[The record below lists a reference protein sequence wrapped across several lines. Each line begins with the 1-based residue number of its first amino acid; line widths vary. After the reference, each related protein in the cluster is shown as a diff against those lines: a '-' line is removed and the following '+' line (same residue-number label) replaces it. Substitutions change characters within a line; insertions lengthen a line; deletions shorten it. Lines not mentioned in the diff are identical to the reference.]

1 MQLVAVLGSGPSA
14 RALAR
19 YRDPDLRL
27 WLQAVPTGS
36 VTAAVEALPV
46 LGFAGA
52 IVFGEDARREAAVA
66 VARRSLDADDQGT
79 VDAVSVAGDATLGDH
94 VGGRAVVEGL
104 RTAGW
109 EPRGARIVAIG
120 DDAGTRALLRELAT
134 AGAEEIT
141 LVAEDA
147 PAAERAVR
155 DLPTG
160 VRARG
165 VAVRD
170 PALPS
175 LMERC
180 DAVLRASD
188 LLAPLP
194 ERMGPH
200 LTIVDL
206 TAGLDPSW
214 RREGRA
220 AGAATVRWADVE
232 AHRVSAALR
241 TVVGGDVDP
250 EPLLELFHAG

>member
-19 YRDPDLRL
+19 YRDPDLRV
-27 WLQAVPTGS
+27 WLQSVPIGS
-36 VTAAVEALPV
+36 VTAAVDALPV

-52 IVFGEDARREAAVA
+52 LVFGEDARREAAVA
-66 VARRSLDADDQGT
+66 VARRSLDADEQAT

-94 VGGRAVVEGL
+94 VGGRAVVDGL
-104 RTAGW
+104 RSAGW

-141 LVAEDA
+141 VVAEDA

-155 DLPTG
+155 DLAAG
-160 VRARG
+160 VLVRG

-170 PALPS
+170 PTLPAL
-175 LMERC
+175 MARC

-206 TAGLDPSW
+206 APGLDPSW
-214 RREGRA
+214 RRDGRA
-220 AGAATVRWADVE
+220 AGASTVRWADVE
-232 AHRVSAALR
+232 AHRVAAALR
-241 TVVGGDVDP
+241 TVVGGEVDP

>member
-19 YRDPDLRL
+19 YRDPDLRV
-27 WLQAVPTGS
+27 WLQSVPTGS
-36 VTAAVEALPV
+36 VTAAVDALPV

-52 IVFGEDARREAAVA
+52 LVFGEHARREAAVA
-66 VARRSLDADDQGT
+66 VARRSLDADEQAT

-94 VGGRAVVEGL
+94 VGGRAVVDGL
-104 RTAGW
+104 RSAGW

-134 AGAEEIT
+134 AGATEIT
-141 LVAEDA
+141 VVAEDA

-155 DLPTG
+155 ELASG
-160 VRARG
+160 VQVRG

-170 PALPS
+170 PTLPA

-188 LLAPLP
+188 LLTPLP

-206 TAGLDPSW
+206 AAGLDPSW
-214 RREGRA
+214 RRDGRA
-220 AGAATVRWADVE
+220 AGASTVRWADVE
-232 AHRVSAALR
+232 AHRVAAALR